1 MTTPRLITFYIE
13 SYFTG
18 MLQAISRITVGFR
31 TVLSLRA
38 SLKIVNDYT
47 RYSELIYYRI
57 VYNE

>member
-18 MLQAISRITVGFR
+18 TLQAISRITVGFR
-31 TVLSLRA
+31 TVLSLQA

-47 RYSELIYYRI
+47 MNDYTTDLLPYCL
-57 VYNE
+57 